1 MMKLKWFFTVLAIF
15 VLGACSLAPKYSR
28 PAAPVPSGWPAGTAY
43 KGTEAPAAPAAP
55 AAADLKWQD
64 FYADARLRQVIETVL
79 KNSRDIRLAA
89 LNVERARGLYGIQRA
104 ELLPSVN
111 AAGSYA
117 RQRIAAD
124 QSFSGNAS
132 VTEQYTVS
140 LGVAAWELD
149 FFGRIRSLK
158 DRALEEFFATDQA
171 RLSTQI
177 LLMSEAA
184 NAWLTLAADRENLKL
199 ARSTLEAQEA
209 SWKLI
214 RRRYD
219 LGMASELDL
228 QRIQSQVDT
237 ARGEVARFMQLEALD
252 ENALNLLAGTTLPPE
267 LLPNDLAGVSPP
279 RDFSAGLSSEML
291 LRRPDVLAAEHQL
304 KAANANIGAA
314 RAAFL
319 PRISLTT
326 SIGSASA
333 DLGGLFKTGSGIW
346 SFAPVVSVPVFDAR
360 TWSAYDVTKADREIM
375 IARYEKAIQ
384 SAFRDVADAL
394 AVKGTV
400 DLRIAAQ
407 ESLVRAFSETYRLA
421 NLRYEK
427 GIDSYLS
434 VLDAQRSL
442 FGAQQGLI
450 ALYRARMSNQ
460 VTLYGVLG
468 GGVQ

>member
-1 MMKLKWFFTVLAIF
+1 MMKLKWFFTVLAVF

-43 KGTEAPAAPAAP
+43 KVTEAPAAP

-64 FYADARLRQVIETVL
+64 FYTDARLRQVIETVL

-279 RDFSAGLSSEML
+279 LDFSAGLSSEML

>member
-1 MMKLKWFFTVLAIF
+1 MMKLKWFFTVLAVF

-28 PAAPVPSGWPAGTAY
+28 PAAPVPSGWPTGTAY
-43 KGTEAPAAPAAP
+43 KVTEAPAAP

-64 FYADARLRQVIETVL
+64 FYTDARLRQVIETVL

-124 QSFSGNAS
+124 QSSSGNAS

-346 SFAPVVSVPVFDAR
+346 SFAPVAAVPIFDAR
-360 TWSAYDVTKADREIM
+360 TWSAYDVTKAEREIM

-400 DLRIAAQ
+400 DRRIEAQ